1 MAEKRSRASWSS
13 DFVNKTFLDAC
24 IEELTNNGREG
35 SGLKSTSWNTI
46 AEKLKKEHDFV
57 VEKKQMKYRYD
68 YLKSKYAVWLK
79 LKNKTG
85 NLYNPVTNTFQMT
98 DEEWKAEAK
107 VIF

>member
-24 IEELTNNGREG
+24 IEELTNNGQEG

-57 VEKKQMKYRYD
+57 VDKKQMKYRYD